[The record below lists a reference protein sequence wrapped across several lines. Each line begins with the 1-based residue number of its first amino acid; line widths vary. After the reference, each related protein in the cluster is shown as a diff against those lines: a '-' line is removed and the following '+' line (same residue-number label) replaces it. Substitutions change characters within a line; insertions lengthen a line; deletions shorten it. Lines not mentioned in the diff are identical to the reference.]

1 MGEKLVLLV
10 CLHLSVMNKLP
21 NPECS
26 GTSAPSSNTT
36 VVFGCARC
44 RPLIAAGATV
54 MPSILEYE
62 SESDEVKKTTVE
74 FTMMHTAL
82 RAGRALVATRNAAW
96 KRVAWHGDGRCGESF
111 YLPMQEWCCTSQTTH
126 PSFPL
131 SLPLYTCNKNEHC
144 CTAFFPPSTCLF
156 LPSVAKTSVAAVLL
170 DFSLLPLN
178 SPTRGAL

>member
-1 MGEKLVLLV
+1 MLWHFSTFLE
-10 CLHLSVMNKLP
+10 HN
-21 NPECS
+21 S
-26 GTSAPSSNTT
+26 GVRLREMQAVDSSRSNSDAFHFKNTRVT
-36 VVFGCARC
+36 
-44 RPLIAAGATV
+44 
-54 MPSILEYE
+54 
-62 SESDEVKKTTVE
+62 EVKKTTVE

-96 KRVAWHGDGRCGESF
+96 KRVAWHGDGRCGDSF

-131 SLPLYTCNKNEHC
+131 SLPLYTCNKNAHC

-156 LPSVAKTSVAAVLL
+156 LSSVAKTSVAAVLL